1 MIYFFGT
8 VLPMLLFSCNGRK
21 THMKTSAAV
30 VPIVKI
36 AFYDISLNTLIGT
49 KAIKMSDF
57 KGKKVLIVNVASKC
71 GYTGQY
77 KDLEELSKKYAD
89 KLVVIGCPCN
99 QFMGQEPGSA
109 EEIAQFCSSTYN
121 VSFPLTEKI
130 EVLGDNQHPLYKWLT
145 HKEQNEKGDYTVT
158 WNFNKFLVD
167 ENGKLIAYFGSKTN
181 PMSDAIISLL

>member
-1 MIYFFGT
+1 
-8 VLPMLLFSCNGRK
+8 
-21 THMKTSAAV
+21 MKTSAAV